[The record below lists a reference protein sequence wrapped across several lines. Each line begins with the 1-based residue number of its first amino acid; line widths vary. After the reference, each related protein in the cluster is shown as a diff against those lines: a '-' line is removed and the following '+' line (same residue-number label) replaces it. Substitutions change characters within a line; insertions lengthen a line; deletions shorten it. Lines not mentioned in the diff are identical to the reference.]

1 MKIMKYMMQV
11 LLAGGLLKFAL
22 KMLML
27 PLI

>member
-11 LLAGGLLKFAL
+11 LLLKIMLHLAL

>member
-11 LLAGGLLKFAL
+11 LLLGACLHLAL